1 MNRERNEYPV
11 GIKEL
16 EDICKDVILDIDLF
30 CREKG
35 QKEWP
40 YHGLKVLFDW
50 EVEEFA
56 LTEERVIELITLFSA
71 VIVEKF
77 VFVLFLQKHGLYN
90 LIDSWPSVIFLET
103 LLELIDINL
112 KHMLFIMFEVLNSML
127 IPLE

>member
-1 MNRERNEYPV
+1 MNSERNEYPV
-11 GIKEL
+11 GIEEL
-16 EDICKDVILDIDLF
+16 EDICEDVILYIDLF
-30 CREKG
+30 CWEKG

-40 YHGLKVLFDW
+40 YHCLEVLFDW

-56 LTEERVIELITLFSA
+56 FSEERVIKLITLFSA

-77 VFVLFLQKHGLYN
+77 VSVFFLQKHGFDDLV
-90 LIDSWPSVIFLET
+90 DSWPPVIFLET

-112 KHMLFIMFEVLNSML
+112 KHMFFIRLEVLNPML